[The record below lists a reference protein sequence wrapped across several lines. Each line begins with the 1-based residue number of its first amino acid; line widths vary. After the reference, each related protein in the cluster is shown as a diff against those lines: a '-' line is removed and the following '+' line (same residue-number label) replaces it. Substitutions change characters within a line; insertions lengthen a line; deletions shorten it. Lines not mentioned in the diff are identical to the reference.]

1 VAVIPVC
8 FASPPAGARLE
19 RSSDRVPDKDAG
31 KGSDELVN
39 KQ

>member
-1 VAVIPVC
+1 VVVILVC
-8 FASPPAGARLE
+8 FASPPAGARLG
-19 RSSDRVPDKDAG
+19 RSSDRAPDKGAG